1 MVKISH
7 YLIQKHHFVEG
18 VAGGMCPAWLVHN
31 YGVSEYTSN
40 LGWIKSM
47 ESDPQESNLYYGI
60 NGLTGKKITF
70 KLI

>member
-18 VAGGMCPAWLVHN
+18 VAA
-31 YGVSEYTSN
+31 EYTSN